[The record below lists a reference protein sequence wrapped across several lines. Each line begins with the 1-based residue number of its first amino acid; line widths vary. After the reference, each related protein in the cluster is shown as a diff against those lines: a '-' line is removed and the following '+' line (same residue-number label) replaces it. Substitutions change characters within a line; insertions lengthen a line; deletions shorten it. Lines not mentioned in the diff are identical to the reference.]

1 MRKWNHLM
9 KQLNLYETQQPLF
22 LGESDSELKRCFT
35 SPPPSKP
42 THLSSYD
49 IDDELL
55 LFLTDAI
62 LSSTVVDALIPN
74 TEPYDPGPPK
84 PPLTSSRS
92 PLISTD
98 SKLQIYAPTHN
109 LTPSDDADY
118 EVPPKF
124 PDVISNIE
132 LSHTRGKT
140 KYAHKVLDEITNT
153 DIVAYTSII
162 NAYAHSGDS
171 SAYGAFKIAST
182 MQQQEMLLNCITLA
196 GNLWCCKRVV

>member
-1 MRKWNHLM
+1 MLNTTE
-9 KQLNLYETQQPLF
+9 QLNLYETQQPLF

-49 IDDELL
+49 VDDELL

-132 LSHTRGKT
+132 ITHTRRKQNMHIRCWMKLLT
-140 KYAHKVLDEITNT
+140 QILLLTLPLSTLMLTLVIPLLMVL
-153 DIVAYTSII
+153 SR
-162 NAYAHSGDS
+162 
-171 SAYGAFKIAST
+171 
-182 MQQQEMLLNCITLA
+182 LLPQCSN
-196 GNLWCCKRVV
+196 KRCF